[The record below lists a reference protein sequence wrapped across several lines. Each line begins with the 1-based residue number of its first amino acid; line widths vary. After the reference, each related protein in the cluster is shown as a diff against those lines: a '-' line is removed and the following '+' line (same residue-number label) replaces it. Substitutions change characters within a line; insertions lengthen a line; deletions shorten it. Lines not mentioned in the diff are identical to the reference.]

1 MISNVSSLFYLIR
14 YELVKLLRN
23 KIETQ
28 LGSFIDDELDRI
40 SLSKEAQQ
48 HYITAISNKILSSQ
62 ELVIQLLI
70 P

>member
-28 LGSFIDDELDRI
+28 LGSLIDDELDRI

-62 ELVIQLLI
+62 ELVI
-70 P
+70 

>member
-62 ELVIQLLI
+62 ELVI
-70 P
+70 